1 MGNAAM
7 FGQAAIGGVLLLAV
21 LGLMADRVGASESA
35 KHPDMRAQWTRIGS
49 AQFDPSKPP
58 GRGQQPPLTPEYQAK
73 LEQIFAA
80 RAVGSLEGNMTVT
93 CIPSGMPRAMIVY
106 ETMEVI
112 IRPETTYIRMS
123 YMNELRRIFTDRRAW
138 PAKISPSFMG
148 YSIGQ
153 WADEDGDG
161 RYDTLI
167 VETRG
172 FRGPRTFDGTPG
184 IPLHEDNQ
192 TVVQERI
199 YLNKADA
206 DVLHADTTVID
217 NALTRPW
224 SVARKYK
231 RVREPYWSEYVCNE
245 GNQQLLLGK
254 ENYMV
259 SADGYLMPVRKDQ
272 PPPDLKYF
280 NQSQK

>member
-1 MGNAAM
+1 MAGRSLIAATTV
-7 FGQAAIGGVLLLAV
+7 AAV
-21 LGLMADRVGASESA
+21 LCLAADGAGARDDA
-35 KHPDMRAQWTRIGS
+35 KYPNMRAQWTRIGS

-58 GRGQQPPLTPEYQAK
+58 GRGQQAPLTPEYQAK
-73 LEQIFAA
+73 LEHLLAA
-80 RAVGSLEGNMTVT
+80 RAAGSLEGNMTVT

-112 IRPETTYIRMS
+112 IRPETTYVRMS
-123 YMNELRRIFTDRRAW
+123 YMNELRRVFTDGRSW
-138 PAKISPSFMG
+138 PAKISPSFIG

-153 WADEDGDG
+153 WADEDRDG

-172 FRGPRTFDGTPG
+172 FRGPRTFEGTPG

-192 TVVQERI
+192 TVVKERI

-206 DVLHADTTVID
+206 NVLHADTTVID

-231 RVREPYWSEYVCNE
+231 RVREPFWSEYVCNE

-272 PPPDLKYF
+272 PPPDLRYF
-280 NQSQK
+280 DQSQK